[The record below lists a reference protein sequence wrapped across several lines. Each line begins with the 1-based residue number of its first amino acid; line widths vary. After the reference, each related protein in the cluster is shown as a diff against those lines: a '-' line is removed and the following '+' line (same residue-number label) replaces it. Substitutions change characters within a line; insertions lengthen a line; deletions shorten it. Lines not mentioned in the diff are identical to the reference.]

1 MTDNRLEVFEEF
13 VERVRNGESSFL
25 IEHGDKYAVHFMSC
39 EVGKAIYFYMATGYE
54 KDFYVGSDT
63 KYSFAAVVVGN
74 EIYAEELYEFG
85 NSHYENGIP
94 DDFCGGHVHLLSE
107 YWKSL
112 NQYMGEVAFPAY
124 YNTIL
129 PTRTNFVEDTL
140 ICDARARVFDSKE
153 TKKNNSHSIV
163 TQFGIAFSRA
173 EYMKILAFGLDLGE
187 ECKKKLDERKD
198 TIDAAKSYEIALENL
213 IKSGTIIEEYEVELA
228 NAVNSIDAKF
238 VVAEFEH
245 DGKRASAKIEPCQII
260 SHLVDRHYFN
270 SYSFQTDK
278 MGTDMMK
285 AIDASDSLWKDQ
297 DKLLYCKNI
306 TRVLFRGKPIYE
318 RN

>member
-1 MTDNRLEVFEEF
+1 MTDNRLNVFVEF
-13 VERVRNGESSFL
+13 VERVRNGEKSFL

-140 ICDARARVFDSKE
+140 IRDARARVFDSRE
-153 TKKNNSHSIV
+153 TKKNNNHSIV
-163 TQFGIAFSRA
+163 TQFGIAFGRA
-173 EYMKILAFGLDLGE
+173 EYMKIIAFGLDLDE

-260 SHLVDRHYFN
+260 SHLVERHYFN

-278 MGTDMMK
+278 MGADMMK

-306 TRVLFRGKPIYE
+306 TCVLFRGKPIYE